1 MPFMEGWP
9 DLLAPRPHLLLLA
22 PRRPVAAS
30 ARHYGAA
37 PQRCSLP
44 QLLATLA
51 MYYYKLICEMRM
63 TSAPL
68 SAAVDC
74 SGVAGWEDLSFE
86 GRGRGGGGLGS
97 GDGLG
102 KTRAPA
108 AAAIHARRSVEH
120 GSSGSWRRT
129 RLQGGGGGGQ
139 RCCAIVAETEGDDLG
154 SDGDWR

>member
-1 MPFMEGWP
+1 MEGWP

-51 MYYYKLICEMRM
+51 MYYYKLICEMRR

-86 GRGRGGGGLGS
+86 GRGRGGGAA
-97 GDGLG
+97 
-102 KTRAPA
+102 APA
-108 AAAIHARRSVEH
+108 TDWGRPGLRR
-120 GSSGSWRRT
+120 RQQYT
-129 RLQGGGGGGQ
+129 RGGAWSTAPAVAGEELVSRGVGGGQ
-139 RCCAIVAETEGDDLG
+139 RCGAIVAATEGDDLG